1 MIFHFITIPQFLPI
15 MSHTIEPMLA
25 YDLEQYVN
33 SLEYPVYVQPK
44 LDGYRCL
51 TYCNPATKEVV
62 FFSRQ
67 GKTFAYLDHIR
78 ANILRIIK
86 MKKNRISREPFF
98 LDGELFITDANVP
111 NPIYLLRSFL
121 GRKSMTAAEL
131 KEHEIIHYHL
141 FDAFFPNQPE
151 MPFEN
156 RWKWLLTHF
165 RPAKVPDCVELVPT
179 LLVHNQDELFSLRDH
194 FLEEGQEGII
204 VRKPAGVY
212 RRGYKS
218 KNILRSKKIF
228 ENKFVIANY
237 REGLGKDKGSV
248 IWVFRCKKSPKRT
261 FQARP
266 MGTLTERRKWF
277 AEARNWIGKEVRV
290 KFFNKDE
297 NGCVRRNPVAIMD

>member
-1 MIFHFITIPQFLPI
+1 MINKSIK
-15 MSHTIEPMLA
+15 PMLA
-25 YDLEQYVN
+25 YDLEQYIN

-51 TYCNPATKEVV
+51 TYCNPVTSEVI

-78 ANILRIIK
+78 NDILKIIK
-86 MKKNRISREPFF
+86 KIKNKNNNNNKPFF
-98 LDGELFITDANVP
+98 LDGELFITDPNVP

-121 GRKSMTAAEL
+121 GRKSMTTVEL

-141 FDAFFPNQPE
+141 FDAFFPNDPE
-151 MPFEN
+151 LSFEK
-156 RWKWLLTHF
+156 RWKWILKHF
-165 RPAKVPDCVELVPT
+165 TKSQHCVELVPT
-179 LLVHNQDELFSLRDH
+179 LLVRNQDELLSLRDH

-204 VRKPAGVY
+204 VRKPGGVY

-248 IWVFRCKKSPKRT
+248 IWVLQCKKSPKRT

-266 MGTLTERRKWF
+266 MGTLVERRKWYS
-277 AEARNWIGKEVRV
+277 EGKKWIGKEVQV

>member
-1 MIFHFITIPQFLPI
+1 MTNK
-15 MSHTIEPMLA
+15 SIEPMLA
-25 YDLEQYVN
+25 YDLEQYIN
-33 SLEYPVYVQPK
+33 TLQYPVYVQPK

-51 TYCNPATKEVV
+51 TYCNPVTSEVI

-67 GKTFAYLDHIR
+67 GKVFSYLYHIR
-78 ANILRIIK
+78 KNLLKIFKNKNKIL
-86 MKKNRISREPFF
+86 PFF
-98 LDGELFITDANVP
+98 IDGELFITDSNIP

-121 GRKSMTAAEL
+121 GRKSMTSTQL
-131 KEHEIIHYHL
+131 KEHEIIHYHV
-141 FDAFFPNQPE
+141 FDAYFPHDPE
-151 MPFEN
+151 LSFKN
-156 RWKWLLTHF
+156 RWKWILKHF
-165 RPAKVPDCVELVPT
+165 PNRSKSSLSHCVELVPT
-179 LLVHNQDELFSLRDH
+179 LLVHNEHELLSLRDH

-204 VRKPAGVY
+204 VRKPAGIY

-228 ENKFVIANY
+228 SNKFVIANY

-248 IWVFRCKKSPKRT
+248 IWVLQCKKSTKRT

-277 AEARNWIGKEVRV
+277 AEGKKWIGKEVRV